1 MWIFSSFIN
10 VIKLKPQICD
20 ASYSGNNPVD
30 FDKALIFI
38 SINIFELFAQ
48 YRHLFC
54 GAVEIQLV
62 RDAEDQEVTC

>member
-10 VIKLKPQICD
+10 VIKLKPQIYD

-30 FDKALIFI
+30 FDNALTFI

-48 YRHLFC
+48 YRHSM
-54 GAVEIQLV
+54 EQ
-62 RDAEDQEVTC
+62 